1 MPKVVQ
7 HLAKLSRPRLY
18 DAMPRERLFCL
29 LDAQRQRPAIWIAAP
44 PGSGKTTL
52 LASYIES
59 RKLSYL
65 WYQIDSADSDPATFF
80 YYLGIA
86 ERNRP
91 GRPAA
96 QKALPLLGPEYLNDL
111 PGFGRRYFRELFDRL
126 AQPCIL
132 VFDNFQEL
140 APESKVH
147 DALRLALE
155 EAPEGISIAFL
166 SRRETDDKYL
176 RYVANSNL
184 CRIDWH
190 QLKLTKTEA
199 ASILRAQLHLDT
211 DVAAKL
217 HELSD
222 GWIAG
227 LRLLGEW
234 IHRGGA
240 WEELG
245 NPDSLEDVFGYFA
258 GELFARASEAD
269 QRALLQLSFLPRIP
283 VSAVP
288 RITGS
293 AAALPLL
300 EEFYRTHLFVDRR
313 TGPEPVYQFHTL
325 LRAFLQHRAGQMLD
339 RKEFNAAAI
348 CAARILEEFKCP
360 EDAMPLYLR
369 VGDSESA
376 RALVVREARPMIAQ
390 GRWRV
395 VIDWVSALPADMV
408 SRDCRLGYRLGLA
421 RLPSDPAAAR
431 GAFERAFESAREI
444 GDETCQVEVAAA
456 IIQSYML
463 QYTHFRP
470 LDKWIGI
477 LESKIDR
484 PGAFRNTEA
493 ELRVLGAFLTALAYR
508 QPAHP
513 RLPRTIERVFE
524 LLQSDVEANLRL
536 ASAGYLCAYGAI
548 AGPLQISH
556 RVMPMLLKLLERDD
570 IAATHAA
577 WSWFVISWVHCLSR
591 KEREGRE
598 AVARVE
604 RIAEEEGLDYARKFA
619 AIIGAWIELYAG
631 DLQAAQARVDRLESL
646 VNPSHPY
653 DMATLHGTRGFL
665 YLLRGR
671 PDFACTDS
679 QKAVEIFDDAGSS
692 THQMVYRINLLLPL
706 LQQKLHAKAREVI
719 ADMRRLGSMNATH
732 WWVSSMLAAEA
743 YLEFQDRNR
752 DAGRLVLG
760 RAFKFAR
767 DSGEDHGF
775 ANCLRHIMPQLCA
788 EALSADIEI
797 EYTRNLIR
805 RHGWKAPVPD
815 LANWPWPVRI
825 YTLGTFR
832 IELGDEPLVFKGKAP
847 KKVLALLKAII
858 AFGERGVPQRRL
870 MAALWPDESGEASY
884 EALNVGLHRLRKLLG
899 YPGVVQLAE
908 HTISLDRRQC
918 WVDAWAVERRLADR
932 ETGALDHAN
941 LGQEVLQLYGGT
953 FLPDDL
959 DVPWTHAM
967 RERLRGQFLRNV
979 VRIGHGH
986 EGEGRIDQAA
996 MLYEQGIE
1004 ADNLAEELYQGLM
1017 RCRVLQERWAEAMGV
1032 YRRLRQ
1038 TLSVTLGVQPSPQS
1052 ERLFQSIRD
1061 SLSPRPSSVSNP

>member
-1 MPKVVQ
+1 MPCSTSSANILQ
-7 HLAKLSRPRLY
+7 SGLPLHPGL
-18 DAMPRERLFCL
+18 ERRRCWPVTSK
-29 LDAQRQRPAIWIAAP
+29 A
-44 PGSGKTTL
+44 GSCRT
-52 LASYIES
+52 
-59 RKLSYL
+59 L

-86 ERNRP
+86 ERSRP
-91 GRPAA
+91 GRPAG
-96 QKALPLLGPEYLNDL
+96 QKVLPVLGPEYLSDL
-111 PGFGRRYFRELFDRL
+111 PGFERRYFRELFERL

-155 EAPEGISIAFL
+155 EAPEGVSIALL

-184 CRIDWH
+184 CRIDWQ

-199 ASILRAQLHLDT
+199 ASILHAQLHLDA

-222 GWIAG
+222 GWMAG

-245 NPDSLEDVFGYFA
+245 NPDSLQDVFGYFA
-258 GELFARASEAD
+258 GELFGGASEAD
-269 QRALLQLSFLPRIP
+269 QRALLRLSFLPRIP

-293 AAALPLL
+293 AAASSLL
-300 EEFYRTHLFVDRR
+300 EELYRTHLFVERR
-313 TGPEPVYQFHTL
+313 TGAEPVYQFHTL

-339 RKEFNAAAI
+339 QKEFNAAAI
-348 CAARILEEFKCP
+348 CAARILEEFKYP

-369 VGDSESA
+369 AGDGESA
-376 RALVVREARPMIAQ
+376 RALVVRESRPLIAQ

-395 VIDWVSALPADMV
+395 VIEWISALPPEMV

-421 RLPSDPAAAR
+421 RLPTDPVAAR
-431 GAFERAFESAREI
+431 AAFEHAFASAQAVS
-444 GDETCQVEVAAA
+444 DETCQTETAAA
-456 IIQSYML
+456 IIQTYIL

-470 LDKWIGI
+470 LDKWIDI
-477 LESKIDR
+477 LESKLDR
-484 PGAFRNTEA
+484 ADAFRSTEA

-508 QPAHP
+508 QSGHP
-513 RLPRTIERVFE
+513 RLPQIIERVFE
-524 LLQSDVEANLRL
+524 LVQSDVDVNLRL
-536 ASAGYLCAYGAI
+536 VSAGYLCAYGAI
-548 AGPLQISH
+548 AGPLQVSR
-556 RVMPMLLKLLERDD
+556 RVMPILLKLLERND
-570 IAATHAA
+570 IGAANAS
-577 WSWFVISWVHCLSR
+577 WSWFVISWVHCISR
-591 KEREGRE
+591 NEREGRE
-598 AVARVE
+598 AVAKVK

-631 DLQAAQARVDRLESL
+631 DLDAAQALVDRLESL

-653 DMATLHGTRGFL
+653 DMAMLHGTRGFL

-679 QKAVEIFDDAGSS
+679 LKAVEIFDEAGSI

-706 LQQKLHAKAREVI
+706 LQQKMHAKAREVI
-719 ADMRRLGSMNATH
+719 ADMRRMGSMNATH
-732 WWVSSMLAAEA
+732 WWVSAMLAAEA
-743 YLEFQDRNR
+743 YLELQDRNR
-752 DAGRLVLG
+752 DAGRLALG
-760 RAFKFAR
+760 KAFKFAR
-767 DSGEDHGF
+767 DSGEDYGF
-775 ANCLRHIMPQLCA
+775 ANCLRQIMPQLCA
-788 EALSADIEI
+788 EALAADIEI

-805 RHGWKAPVPD
+805 RHGWKAPASD
-815 LANWPWPVRI
+815 LDNWPWPVRI

-832 IELGDEPLVFKGKAP
+832 IELGDEPLVFTRKAP

-870 MAALWPDESGEASY
+870 MAALWPEESGEAPY
-884 EALNVGLHRLRKLLG
+884 EALNVGLHRLRKMLV

-908 HTISLDRRQC
+908 QTISLDRRQC
-918 WVDAWAVERRLADR
+918 WVDAWAMERRVADR
-932 ETGALDHAN
+932 EASPVDNAN
-941 LGQEVLQLYGGT
+941 LGQEVLRLYGGT

-959 DVPWTHAM
+959 DAPWTHAM
-967 RERLRGQFLRNV
+967 RERQRGQFLRHV

-986 EGEGRIDQAA
+986 EGEGKIDQAA
-996 MLYEQGIE
+996 MLYEKGIE

-1017 RCRVLQERWAEAMGV
+1017 RCRVLQERGAEAMSV

-1038 TLSVTLGVQPSPQS
+1038 TLSVTLGVQPSPPS

-1061 SLSPRPSSVSNP
+1061 SLTSRPESVSHP